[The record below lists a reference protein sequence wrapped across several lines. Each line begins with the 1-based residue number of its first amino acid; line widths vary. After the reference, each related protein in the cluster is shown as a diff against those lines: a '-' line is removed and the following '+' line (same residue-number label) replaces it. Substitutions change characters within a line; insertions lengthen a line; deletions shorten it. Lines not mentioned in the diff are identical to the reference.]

1 MSPRPLQNL
10 PPGEQDLQLIQR
22 LRARDRAALTE
33 VVRRYQGR
41 LRRQAFKIVNDP
53 ALAEDVVQD
62 TWLVVLASVDRF
74 EGRST
79 LLSWLTGIVINRAR
93 DFRRSQSRVR
103 QLSSKE
109 ENSELP
115 EVPSGTDA
123 YRSTGRLE
131 PVTELTAERV
141 VLEREQARALD
152 AAVQELPG
160 DATVRRAS
168 PAARLRRRGDEGGAA
183 DHRSCQARSALAGPL
198 PSPRGPRQ
206 VRGLRRRPPMSGE
219 GPDREKPTLRRAVP
233 FATLL
238 FVLVAAHTLLET
250 ARDSLFLTRQPISR
264 FRSSSSQ

>member
-10 PPGEQDLQLIQR
+10 PPGEQELQLIQR

-41 LRRQAFKIVNDP
+41 LRQQAFKIVNDRG
-53 ALAEDVVQD
+53 LAEDVVQD

-93 DFRRSQSRVR
+93 DLRRRQSRAPR
-103 QLSSKE
+103 LSSLD

-123 YRSTGRLE
+123 YRSTGPLE
-131 PVTELTAERV
+131 RVTELTAERV

-152 AAVQELPG
+152 AAVQELPETQRSVVLLQLRG
-160 DATVRRAS
+160 YDPAETREALQITDLARRVRLSRARS
-168 PAARLRRRGDEGGAA
+168 RLRQDLVRYAA
-183 DHRSCQARSALAGPL
+183 
-198 PSPRGPRQ
+198 
-206 VRGLRRRPPMSGE
+206 
-219 GPDREKPTLRRAVP
+219 
-233 FATLL
+233 
-238 FVLVAAHTLLET
+238 
-250 ARDSLFLTRQPISR
+250 
-264 FRSSSSQ
+264 